1 MKRVDR
7 CAQVLAD
14 SEFFR
19 IKSDAFSNALQAAF
33 TSDME
38 HHFEADNIRVLFDDA
53 SLLVIFIK
61 CSVSARVEIRRV
73 VVPISLG
80 CCQATHNTIAIL
92 L

>member
-19 IKSDAFSNALQAAF
+19 IESDTFSNALKAAF
-33 TSDME
+33 ASDME

-53 SLLVIFIK
+53 SLLVIFVQCPI
-61 CSVSARVEIRRV
+61 SARVEIRRV

-80 CCQATHNTIAIL
+80 CCQTTHNNIAIL